1 MPYIQKGTEIN
12 IYCETVDTCTEA
24 GILAELSDAFYTDWD
39 IHVFI
44 CHGMHDR
51 YIQLSN
57 IQISIG
63 AGLDF
68 LHLSGFTKKACTLN
82 ITNNKNKFPLPSVD
96 RQIL

>member
-1 MPYIQKGTEIN
+1 MEKGAEID
-12 IYCETVDTCTEA
+12 IYCELVDTCTETS
-24 GILAELSDAFYTDWD
+24 IIAELSDAFYADWD

-44 CHGMHDR
+44 CRGMHDR

-57 IQISIG
+57 IQISLG

-82 ITNNKNKFPLPSVD
+82 ITNNKNKFPLPNVIK
-96 RQIL
+96 QLL